1 MKSSDPGYMKEYYLK
16 NKDRLNQQS
25 KKYYQ
30 ENKERL
36 LLLQKDF
43 ARKRLYGLTPTEYDY
58 LVTMQDNRCAVCNQ
72 EFIKTPHVD
81 HCHTTGRIRGL
92 LCQSCNTTLGKYE
105 KYKQQFDTYL
115 NEGAFELK

>member
-1 MKSSDPGYMKEYYLK
+1 MKEYYLK

-43 ARKRLYGLTPTEYDY
+43 ARKRLYGLTSTEFDY
-58 LVTMQDNRCAVCNQ
+58 LVTMQENKCAVCNQ

-81 HCHTTGRIRGL
+81 HCHTTGRVRGL

-105 KYKQQFDTYL
+105 KYKQQFDNYL
-115 NEGAFELK
+115 NERVFEFK